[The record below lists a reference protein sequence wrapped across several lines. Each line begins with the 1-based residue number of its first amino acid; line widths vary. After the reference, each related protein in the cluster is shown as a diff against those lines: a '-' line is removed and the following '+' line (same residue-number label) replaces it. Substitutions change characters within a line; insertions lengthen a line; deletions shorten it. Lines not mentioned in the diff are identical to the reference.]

1 MNSIFRQG
9 ISAATL
15 FQLVADLSWLFI
27 AGILVIRF
35 NEQLA
40 IPLDTLIAPVL
51 VFAVVMLLLNIAFG
65 MYQRAD
71 NLMSS
76 TYLVRMLLV
85 PAIGFPLAYL
95 IANAL
100 PTGRLL
106 QDHLLMA
113 VLVAVGG
120 LLLIRHVIVLP
131 LVANLVPHRILVL
144 GTGPEARLVEASL
157 AAANMPGSVR
167 AGSLMTITKLRARLS
182 NSSLGVP
189 LGASILATALVS
201 GCSGPTRP
209 LVRR

>member
-1 MNSIFRQG
+1 MHAEFCDVRVNNIFRQG

-27 AGILVIRF
+27 AGVLVIRF

-40 IPLDTLIAPVL
+40 IPLDRLIAPAL
-51 VFAVVMLLLNIAFG
+51 LFAVVMLLLNIAFG

-71 NLMSS
+71 KLMSS

-95 IANAL
+95 IANVL

-106 QDHLLMA
+106 QDNLLMA

-144 GTGPEARLVEASL
+144 GTGPDGTCLRESGGRRLR
-157 AAANMPGSVR
+157 G
-167 AGSLMTITKLRARLS
+167 
-182 NSSLGVP
+182 
-189 LGASILATALVS
+189 
-201 GCSGPTRP
+201 
-209 LVRR
+209 